1 MSEAVALLDKASI
14 QQLPPFKNLNH
25 HNIVVIENIEQ
36 CKSIEEELK
45 TLQFW
50 DLILSLN
57 LHLKWV
63 KSQLGHT

>member
-14 QQLPPFKNLNH
+14 QQLPPFENLNH

-45 TLQFW
+45 KRCNFG
-50 DLILSLN
+50 I
-57 LHLKWV
+57 
-63 KSQLGHT
+63 